1 MGMQNPG
8 NVASSVEGWGEGLN
22 ENFKVVKQVQAEHQP
37 SIKKNAPN
45 SKAVR
50 ELGAD
55 FDLGSKI
62 GMTKVNT
69 AESTKILP
77 GPEIGKGGLCLSYT
91 SPSPRD

>member
-1 MGMQNPG
+1 MQDAANQG
-8 NVASSVEGWGEGLN
+8 SAVEGWGDGLN
-22 ENFKVVKQVQAEHQP
+22 AKFKVVKQVQAEHQP

-69 AESTKILP
+69 AESTKIQT
-77 GPEIGKGGLCLSYT
+77 GPEMGKGGLV
-91 SPSPRD
+91 DDVF

>member
-1 MGMQNPG
+1 MQDAANQG
-8 NVASSVEGWGEGLN
+8 SAVEGWGDGLN
-22 ENFKVVKQVQAEHQP
+22 AKFKVVKQVQAEHQP

-69 AESTKILP
+69 AESTKIQT
-77 GPEIGKGGLCLSYT
+77 GPEVGKGGLV
-91 SPSPRD
+91 DEVF